1 MTRKEQHNQ
10 LARALARWD
19 NEGGAIVG
27 EGDDGRDALSREE
40 QDVLPCLAG
49 PWWRSGTSCP
59 PLFKKPCSS
68 TQFPTPTRAS
78 AWTCG
83 TSESPKHTAFREI
96 PPVERPNCWASEK
109 CSL

>member
-40 QDVLPCLAG
+40 QDILQCLGGAVVAQWSKLSHRCSKS
-49 PWWRSGTSCP
+49 PVRARR
-59 PLFKKPCSS
+59 FK
-68 TQFPTPTRAS
+68 R
-78 AWTCG
+78 
-83 TSESPKHTAFREI
+83 
-96 PPVERPNCWASEK
+96 RPA
-109 CSL
+109 